1 MWFVKGDDSTYV
13 VRKERKIP
21 YILQKFFMV
30 VTYCDEEKGEWYMLM
45 LAELRKT
52 LSDDYKVYLDIALQ
66 GKKGPSAKD
75 LRMMA
80 FMKNLYGEYPPQNI

>member
-1 MWFVKGDDSTYV
+1 MWNVKDDDSTYV

-52 LSDDYKVYLDIALQ
+52 LSDDYKVYLDLALQ

-80 FMKNLYGEYPPQNI
+80 FMKNLYGE

>member
-1 MWFVKGDDSTYV
+1 MWFVKVDDSTYV
-13 VRKERKIP
+13 VRKERKS
-21 YILQKFFMV
+21 
-30 VTYCDEEKGEWYMLM
+30 
-45 LAELRKT
+45 

-80 FMKNLYGEYPPQNI
+80 FMKNLYGEYPQNIRKLVSKSL

>member
-80 FMKNLYGEYPPQNI
+80 FMKNLYGE

>member
-1 MWFVKGDDSTYV
+1 
-13 VRKERKIP
+13 
-21 YILQKFFMV
+21 
-30 VTYCDEEKGEWYMLM
+30 MLM

-52 LSDDYKVYLDIALQ
+52 LSDDYKVYLDLALQ

-80 FMKNLYGEYPPQNI
+80 FTKNLYGEYPQNIRKLVSKSL

>member
-75 LRMMA
+75 QRMMA
-80 FMKNLYGEYPPQNI
+80 FMKNLYGE

>member
-1 MWFVKGDDSTYV
+1 
-13 VRKERKIP
+13 
-21 YILQKFFMV
+21 MV

-75 LRMMA
+75 LRMMS
-80 FMKNLYGEYPPQNI
+80 FMKNLYGE